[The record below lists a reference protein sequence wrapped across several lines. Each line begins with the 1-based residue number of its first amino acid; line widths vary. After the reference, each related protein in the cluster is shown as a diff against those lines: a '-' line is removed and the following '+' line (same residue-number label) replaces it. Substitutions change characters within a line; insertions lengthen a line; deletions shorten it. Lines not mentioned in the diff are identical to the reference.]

1 MSSHQLNPYYA
12 SYDFPPVMSRQEE
25 LQVGEKLSS
34 ENKKER
40 QKAQDEFVNRNLRLV
55 IKIASGYSKCG
66 LELDDMVSEGNMG
79 LMEAAK
85 RYDPLLGTKFSTYAA
100 YWIRQKITRALC
112 NHGRLIRLPVQLVQL
127 QLKVIKY
134 VEKHRE
140 INDDDPIPERIA
152 KDLDES
158 LHLVKK
164 VLASKYH
171 FSSIDSFISDGNS
184 SSSTFCDILADSKTE
199 SPLDSLVKCN
209 DKEVIN
215 KFLDKLED
223 REKYVMEHRFG
234 LNDKD
239 IKTLE
244 KIGEEFNVTRERI
257 RQVQF
262 EVMKKL
268 RFAIQREYKDEAPR
282 YKG

>member
-1 MSSHQLNPYYA
+1 MINSNHSHVNPYYA
-12 SYDFPPVMSRQEE
+12 NHDFLPVMSREE
-25 LQVGEKLSS
+25 EIEVGGKLSS
-34 ENKKER
+34 EDEEESR
-40 QKAQDEFVNRNLRLV
+40 EAQEEFVNRNLRLV
-55 IKIASGYSKCG
+55 IKIATGYSKCG
-66 LELDDMVSEGNMG
+66 LELDDMVCEGNIG

-85 RYDPLLGTKFSTYAA
+85 RFDPLRGAKFSTYAA

-134 VEKHRE
+134 VDSYSQKS
-140 INDDDPIPERIA
+140 DDEPSDEQIA
-152 KDLDES
+152 EALGEP
-158 LHLVKK
+158 LHLVTK
-164 VLASKYH
+164 VLNSKYT
-171 FSSIDSFISDGNS
+171 FTSVDSLMGPSTNQSETASFGNV
-184 SSSTFCDILADSKTE
+184 FADEKAD
-199 SPLDSLVKCN
+199 SPLDSLVKNN

-215 KFLDKLED
+215 KFLDKLKG
-223 REKYVMEHRFG
+223 RERYVIEHRFG

-262 EVMKKL
+262 EAMKKL
-268 RFAIQREYKDEAPR
+268 RFAIQREYRK
-282 YKG
+282 